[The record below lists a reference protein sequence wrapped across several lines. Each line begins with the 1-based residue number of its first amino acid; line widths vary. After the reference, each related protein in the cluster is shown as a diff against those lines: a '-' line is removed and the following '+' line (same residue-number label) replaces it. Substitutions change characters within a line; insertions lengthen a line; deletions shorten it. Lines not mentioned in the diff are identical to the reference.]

1 MEYRDD
7 ILICLQGAGFQS
19 VEYTAGILKALE
31 DKGIK
36 PGKAMTSSGSSLAMA
51 LYYSKGLDFIYEVM
65 SKSTPSDFI
74 DIKMIKLAQEVVNL
88 NNHFIDT
95 DPLRKLLEENMTAE
109 ATKRLLTGITRLR
122 DFKNFMV
129 PATPAT
135 VLAATAIEA
144 VMTPVEINGEL
155 YGDSGLLNN
164 TPTPSYFEA
173 RQYKHIFLG
182 VGPEPKFDN
191 DPRDNIVKF
200 LINLVLAIAYREVHQ
215 VKESGFCE
223 LPNVTFIQPPEEL
236 GSGLLNWSPDFQF
249 REAVRQQMEE
259 LLNGLDL

>member
-7 ILICLQGAGFQS
+7 ILLCLQGAGFQS
-19 VEYTAGILKALE
+19 VEYTAGILRALE
-31 DKGIK
+31 DHGIK

-51 LYYSKGLDFIYEVM
+51 LYYSKGLDFIYEM
-65 SKSTPSDFI
+65 MNKSTPSDFI
-74 DIKMIKLAQEVVNL
+74 DIKIVKLAQEVVNL

-95 DPLRKLLEENMTAE
+95 EPLRKLLEENMNAE

-164 TPTPSYFEA
+164 TPTPSFFEA
-173 RQYKHIFLG
+173 KNYTHIIMG
-182 VGPEPKFDN
+182 IGPEPKFDN
-191 DPRDNIVKF
+191 DPRDSTARF
-200 LINLVLAIAYREVHQ
+200 LINLVQAIAYREVHQ
-215 VKESGFCE
+215 LKESGFID
-223 LPNVTFIQPPEEL
+223 LDNVSLIQPPDAL

-249 REAVRQQMEE
+249 REAVRKQTED
-259 LLNGLDL
+259 LLNGLIL